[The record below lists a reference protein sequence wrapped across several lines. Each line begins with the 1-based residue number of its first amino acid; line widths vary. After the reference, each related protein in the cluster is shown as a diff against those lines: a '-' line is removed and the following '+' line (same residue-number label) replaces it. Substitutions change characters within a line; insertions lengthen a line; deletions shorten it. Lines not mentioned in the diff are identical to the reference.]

1 MPEARVCPIRVNT
14 NLLGLQLVDMPSK
27 IRQPEQSTS
36 GGISGTNHY
45 WRLTMKFHRRAIA
58 CALFASA
65 ALSLAAPTAMAQ
77 AVKVGIV
84 GPFSGPFAHYGT
96 LFKAAAEGY
105 VASQGGKLAG
115 KDIEF
120 IYRDTGGPNPALTKT
135 LVQELIVKDKVD
147 YLGGFVFTP
156 NAMAVAPLIQQS
168 QTPTVIFNAATSAIT
183 DKSEFFIRT
192 SYTLWQVT
200 VPVAQWA
207 AKNGMKKV
215 VTAVTDYGPGIDA
228 ETAFKSEFTKQ
239 GGTVVESIRMPIATT
254 DFGPFVQRIKASGAQ
269 AVYTFLPGGPP
280 NLGFVKAY
288 NENGLAKGG
297 IQFLG
302 SAETDEYDLQKF
314 GDAALGLTTAFH
326 YSGAHDSPANK
337 KFVAALKKQDPNAV
351 ANYASVGAWDGM
363 FVIHKMIEATSGKKD
378 GSAAIAAARAL
389 KWESPRGPVNIDPKT
404 RHITQNVYLRKVEKV
419 GDQLVNKEL
428 QSFGPQTDYGLDK

>member
-1 MPEARVCPIRVNT
+1 
-14 NLLGLQLVDMPSK
+14 
-27 IRQPEQSTS
+27 
-36 GGISGTNHY
+36 
-45 WRLTMKFHRRAIA
+45 MKFHRRAIA

-65 ALSLAAPTAMAQ
+65 ALSLASPQALAQ

-135 LVQELIVKDKVD
+135 LVQELLVKDKVD

-183 DKSEFFIRT
+183 EKSDYFLRT

-288 NENGLAKGG
+288 NENGLAKAG

-326 YSGAHDSPANK
+326 YSGAHDSPENK

-363 FVIHKMIEATSGKKD
+363 YVIQKMIEATDGKKD
-378 GSAAIAAARAL
+378 GPKALAAARTL
-389 KWESPRGPVNIDPKT
+389 KWESPRGPVSIDPKT
-404 RHITQNVYLRKVEKV
+404 RHITQNVYLRKVEKS

-428 QSFGPQTDYGLDK
+428 QSFGPQTDYGLEK

>member
-1 MPEARVCPIRVNT
+1 MNF
-14 NLLGLQLVDMPSK
+14 N
-27 IRQPEQSTS
+27 
-36 GGISGTNHY
+36 
-45 WRLTMKFHRRAIA
+45 RRAIA
-58 CALFASA
+58 LALFASTGL
-65 ALSLAAPTAMAQ
+65 ALASPQAMAQ
-77 AVKVGIV
+77 AIKVGIV
-84 GPFSGPFAHYGT
+84 GPFSGPFAHYGS

-115 KDIEF
+115 KEIEF

-135 LVQELIVKDKVD
+135 LVQELLVKDKVD

-168 QTPTVIFNAATSAIT
+168 HTPTVIFNAATSAIT
-183 DKSEFFIRT
+183 EKSDYFIRT

-200 VPVAQWA
+200 VPAAQWA
-207 AKNGMKKV
+207 AKQNMKKV

-228 ETAFKSEFTKQ
+228 ETAFKSEFTRQ

-280 NLGFVKAY
+280 NLGFVKAF
-288 NENGLAKGG
+288 NENGLAKAGM
-297 IQFLG
+297 QFLG
-302 SAETDEYDLQKF
+302 SAETDEFDLQKF

-326 YSGAHDSPANK
+326 YSGAHDSSENRT
-337 KFVAALKKQDPNAV
+337 FVQALKKRDPNAV

-363 FVIHKMIEATSGKKD
+363 YVIHKMIEATGGARD
-378 GSAAIAAARAL
+378 GAKAMAAAQAL
-389 KWESPRGPVNIDPKT
+389 AWESPRGPVRIDAKT
-404 RHITQNVYLRKVEKV
+404 RHIVQNVYLRKVERQ
-419 GDQLVNKEL
+419 GGALLNKEV
-428 QSFGPQTDYGLDK
+428 QSFGPQGDHGLDK

>member
-1 MPEARVCPIRVNT
+1 
-14 NLLGLQLVDMPSK
+14 
-27 IRQPEQSTS
+27 
-36 GGISGTNHY
+36 
-45 WRLTMKFHRRAIA
+45 MKLNRRAIA

-65 ALSLAAPTAMAQ
+65 GLSLAAPQAMAQ
-77 AVKVGIV
+77 AVKVGII
-84 GPFSGPFAHYGT
+84 GPFSGPFAHYGS
-96 LFKAAAEGY
+96 LFKAAAESY

-120 IYRDTGGPNPALTKT
+120 IYRDTGGPNPSLTKT

-183 DKSEFFIRT
+183 EKSEFFVRT

-200 VPVAQWA
+200 VPAAQWA
-207 AKNGMKKV
+207 AKQNMKKI

-239 GGTVVESIRMPIATT
+239 GGTVVESIRMPMATT

-288 NENGLAKGG
+288 NENGLAKAGV
-297 IQFLG
+297 QFLG
-302 SAETDEYDLQKF
+302 SAETDEFDLQKF
-314 GDAALGLTTAFH
+314 GAAALGLTTAFH
-326 YSGAHDSPANK
+326 YSGAHDSPENK
-337 KFVAALKKQDPNAV
+337 KFVDALKKRDPNAV

-363 FVIHKMIEATSGKKD
+363 YVIHQMIEATGGKKD
-378 GSAAIAAARAL
+378 GAKALAAARTL

-404 RHITQNVYLRKVEKV
+404 RHIVQNVYLRKVEKV

-428 QSFGPQTDYGLDK
+428 QSFGPQTDFGLEK

>member
-1 MPEARVCPIRVNT
+1 MPMPRRTLVRFLPLAAM
-14 NLLGLQLVDMPSK
+14 LGLAM
-27 IRQPEQSTS
+27 S
-36 GGISGTNHY
+36 G
-45 WRLTMKFHRRAIA
+45 
-58 CALFASA
+58 
-65 ALSLAAPTAMAQ
+65 AQ
-77 AVKVGIV
+77 AQAPAIKVGIV
-84 GPFSGPFAHYGT
+84 GPFSGPFAHYGA
-96 LFKAAAEGY
+96 LFKAGAEAY

-115 KDIEF
+115 RSVEL
-120 IYRDTGGPNPALTKT
+120 IYRDTGGPNPAQTKT

-156 NAMAVAPLIQQS
+156 NALAVAPLIQQS

-200 VPVAQWA
+200 VPLAQWA
-207 AKNGMKKV
+207 AKQNLKKV

-228 ETAFKSEFTKQ
+228 ETAFKSEFAKQ

-254 DFGPFVQRIKASGAQ
+254 DFGPFAQRIKASGAQ

-288 NENGLAKGG
+288 NENGLAKSG

-302 SAETDEYDLQKF
+302 TAETDEFDLPKL
-314 GDAALGLTTAFH
+314 GDAAIGLTTAFH
-326 YSGAHDSPANK
+326 YSGAHDSPANR
-337 KFVAALKKQDPNAV
+337 KFVEELKKRDPNVV

-363 FVIHKMIEATSGKKD
+363 VVIHKMIEATGGQRD
-378 GSAAIAAARAL
+378 GLKALQAARSL
-389 KWESPRGPVNIDPKT
+389 QWESPRGPVRIDGKT
-404 RHITQNVYLRKVEKV
+404 RHIVQNVYLRKVEKQ
-419 GDQLVNKEL
+419 GNALVNKEV
-428 QSFGPQTDYGLDK
+428 QSFGPQVDHGLDNK

>member
-1 MPEARVCPIRVNT
+1 MNRFKHQWVAAAAA
-14 NLLGLQLVDMPSK
+14 S
-27 IRQPEQSTS
+27 
-36 GGISGTNHY
+36 
-45 WRLTMKFHRRAIA
+45 F
-58 CALFASA
+58 ALAS
-65 ALSLAAPTAMAQ
+65 LSFGAQ
-77 AVKVGIV
+77 AQAIKVGIV

-96 LFKAAAEGY
+96 LFKNAVEAY

-120 IYRDTGGPNPALTKT
+120 IYRDTGGPNPGQTKT

-156 NAMAVAPLIQQS
+156 NAFAVAPLIQQS

-200 VPVAQWA
+200 VPMAQWA
-207 AKNGMKKV
+207 AKNNLKKV
-215 VTAVTDYGPGIDA
+215 VTAVSDYGPGIDA

-239 GGTVVESIRMPIATT
+239 GGTVVESIRMPISTT
-254 DFGPFVQRIKASGAQ
+254 DFSPFVQRIKASGAQ

-288 NENGLAKGG
+288 NENGLAKAG

-302 SAETDEYDLQKF
+302 TAETDEFDLQKF
-314 GDAALGLTTAFH
+314 GDAAIGLTTAFH
-326 YSGAHDSPANK
+326 YSAAHDSPANK
-337 KFVAALKKQDPNAV
+337 KFIESLKKRDPNAV

-363 FVIHKMIEATSGKKD
+363 YVIQKMIEATGGQRD
-378 GSAAIAAARAL
+378 GLKALVAARAL
-389 KWESPRGPVNIDPKT
+389 QWESPRGPVRIDAKT
-404 RHITQNVYLRKVEKV
+404 RHIVQNVYLRKVEKV
-419 GDQLVNKEL
+419 GGVLVNKEVL
-428 QSFGPQTDYGLDK
+428 NFGPQSDYGLDK

>member
-1 MPEARVCPIRVNT
+1 MSHDT
-14 NLLGLQLVDMPSK
+14 
-27 IRQPEQSTS
+27 
-36 GGISGTNHY
+36 
-45 WRLTMKFHRRAIA
+45 RR
-58 CALFASA
+58 SA
-65 ALSLAAPTAMAQ
+65 VAPTVAVTLALAAFGAAAQ
-77 AVKVGIV
+77 TVKVGIV

-96 LFKAAAEGY
+96 LFKNGAEAY
-105 VASQGGKLAG
+105 IASQGGKLAG
-115 KDIEF
+115 KDVEL
-120 IYRDTGGPNPALTKT
+120 IYRDTGGPNPGQTKT

-156 NAMAVAPLIQQS
+156 NAFAVAPLIQQS

-200 VPVAQWA
+200 VPMAQWA
-207 AKNGMKKV
+207 AKNNIKKV

-254 DFGPFVQRIKASGAQ
+254 DFAPFVQRIKASGAQ

-288 NENGLAKGG
+288 NENGLAKAG

-302 SAETDEYDLQKF
+302 TAETDEFDLQKF

-326 YSGAHDSPANK
+326 YSAAHDSPANK
-337 KFVAALKKQDPNAV
+337 NFIEALKKRTRTRSP
-351 ANYASVGAWDGM
+351 
-363 FVIHKMIEATSGKKD
+363 TTRR
-378 GSAAIAAARAL
+378 SAPGTAC
-389 KWESPRGPVNIDPKT
+389 S
-404 RHITQNVYLRKVEKV
+404 
-419 GDQLVNKEL
+419 
-428 QSFGPQTDYGLDK
+428 